1 MSCESFI
8 VRDVFVERLESKS
21 GLDNPRI
28 VMGIVVAAIRYSMMK
43 YSIWALLFF
52 LFGIFERTWRTVL
65 LVAMVKQCSQ
75 DHISSIDA
83 VPLSADWRFSK
94 MHSWQSSFKHDHITT
109 WDKIRYLS
117 RGLLVAIGKR
127 EKILSSW
134 PNRKDLKHSST
145 VALGHIGDNTHVA
158 FAVMSLIH
166 LKTFFSVLGHR
177 HGQLLQRENICLRS
191 VDGKGLGREELN
203 QHLFPTDM
211 PCCVMLAF
219 CSDCSTLSK

>member
-43 YSIWALLFF
+43 YSNWALLFC
-52 LFGIFERTWRTVL
+52 LFRIFERTWRTVL
-65 LVAMVKQCSQ
+65 LMAMVKQCSQ
-75 DHISSIDA
+75 AHISSIDA

-94 MHSWQSSFKHDHITT
+94 RHSWHSSFKHDHIIT
-109 WDKIRYLS
+109 WDKIRHLS

-166 LKTFFSVLGHR
+166 LKTFFFCIGPPPWPIASERKHLSALSR
-177 HGQLLQRENICLRS
+177 RQRSRTRGIKS
-191 VDGKGLGREELN
+191 TPVS
-203 QHLFPTDM
+203 HWHA
-211 PCCVMLAF
+211 MLCDVSF
-219 CSDCSTLSK
+219 LERL